1 MARASGQGLIQLSHW
16 LPLAAS
22 AIPGPPGAFIGTLEP
37 PGCGEASRPV
47 ILLLVRGPG
56 EKPLTLDGSPLS
68 IADIDAV
75 AQCDLLVALDDKA
88 MVRIQAAR
96 DLVDNLA
103 GGPDPVYGINTGFG
117 SLSRH
122 RVKAEEVSEIQL
134 NLLRSHAAGVGD
146 PLPREIVRA
155 MTLLLAASLTRGRS
169 GVRPMVIQQLIDM
182 LNADVVPVVPSR
194 GSVGASGDLAPL
206 AHLTLVL
213 VGEGHARIGAEET
226 VLSGAEALQS
236 AGLSPIELQA
246 KEGLALIN
254 GTHMMAAFAALSLR
268 SVDRVL
274 ESAVF
279 AASMAIDACLGSAT
293 PLDPRIHEARC
304 QPGQVAIAQQ
314 MRSLLEGSKIT
325 PSHADDDPRVQD
337 PYCLRAT
344 PQVLGA
350 AKDAVTYARSV
361 VERELGAVTDNP
373 LVFEGGDILSGANFH
388 GMPLAIAM
396 DTLCIALCHV
406 AGIAERRIF
415 WVLSGHD
422 SHNPVPSCLSPS
434 PGLHSG
440 LMIAQYTAAA
450 CCNEMQTLATP
461 ASVANISTSAGIED
475 YNSMGATSA
484 HQLAASLR
492 LCRDVIAIELL
503 IMSEGLEHQR
513 PLKSGA
519 GVETIHER
527 IRREVP
533 PLTGDRPPGP
543 DIETV
548 AAMIQRGD
556 LASLV

>member
-1 MARASGQGLIQLSHW
+1 M
-16 LPLAAS
+16 
-22 AIPGPPGAFIGTLEP
+22 
-37 PGCGEASRPV
+37 
-47 ILLLVRGPG
+47 
-56 EKPLTLDGSPLS
+56 
-68 IADIDAV
+68 
-75 AQCDLLVALDDKA
+75 
-88 MVRIQAAR
+88 
-96 DLVDNLA
+96 
-103 GGPDPVYGINTGFG
+103 
-117 SLSRH
+117 
-122 RVKAEEVSEIQL
+122 
-134 NLLRSHAAGVGD
+134 
-146 PLPREIVRA
+146 
-155 MTLLLAASLTRGRS
+155 LLLAASLARGRS
-169 GVRPMVIQQLIDM
+169 GVRPVVIQHMIAL
-182 LNADVVPVVPSR
+182 LNADVVPLVPSR

-206 AHLTLVL
+206 AHLSLVL
-213 VGEGHARIGAEET
+213 VGEGQARLKGEGD
-226 VLSGAEALQS
+226 LLNGAEALRS
-236 AGLSPIELQA
+236 AGLEPVTLQA

-268 SVDRVL
+268 SADRVM
-274 ESAVF
+274 ECAV
-279 AASMAIDACLGSAT
+279 AAAAMAIDACRGSST
-293 PLDPRIHEARC
+293 PLDARIHDARC
-304 QPGQVAIAQQ
+304 QPGQVAVAAR
-314 MRSLLEGSKIT
+314 MRELLDGSEII

-350 AKDAVTYARSV
+350 AMDAVTYARSV

-373 LVFEGGDILSGANFH
+373 LVFEEGDILSGANFH

-396 DTLCIALCHV
+396 DTLCIALCHI
-406 AGIAERRIF
+406 AGIAERRIY

-422 SHNPVPSCLSPS
+422 AHNPVPICLSPS

-461 ASVANISTSAGIED
+461 ASVANIPTAAGIED

-513 PLKSGA
+513 PLKSGT
-519 GVETIHER
+519 GVEAIHDR
-527 IRREVP
+527 IRREIA

-543 DIETV
+543 DIEAV